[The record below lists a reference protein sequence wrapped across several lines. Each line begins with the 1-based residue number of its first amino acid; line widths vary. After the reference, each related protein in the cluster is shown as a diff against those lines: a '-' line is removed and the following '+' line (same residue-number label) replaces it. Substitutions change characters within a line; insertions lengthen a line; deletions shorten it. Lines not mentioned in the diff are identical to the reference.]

1 MAMPSSIVDFLY
13 PAIGWATEH
22 PFFLAWLWG
31 LSLVTFFGT
40 ILVIPMMVVRMPQ
53 DYFLYDRADL
63 REYRKQHPVFRL
75 FSVVLKNVLG
85 LVLIMAGFVMLFIPG
100 QGVLT
105 ILVGMTLVSF
115 PRKRALEM
123 RLVRRPPVLRAVNW
137 IRRRSGKEP
146 LILPASVRDDEPS

>member
-1 MAMPSSIVDFLY
+1 
-13 PAIGWATEH
+13 
-22 PFFLAWLWG
+22 
-31 LSLVTFFGT
+31 
-40 ILVIPMMVVRMPQ
+40 
-53 DYFLYDRADL
+53 
-63 REYRKQHPVFRL
+63 VFRL

-85 LVLIMAGFVMLFIPG
+85 LVLIMAGFIMLFIPG

-123 RLVRRPPVLRAVNW
+123 RLVRRPQVLRAVNW

-146 LILPASVRDDEPS
+146 LILPARVRDDETS